1 MSREQI
7 ERVDMARRIASVILG
22 KTNPLLTADCLA
34 LITHMSPTITQS
46 DIARKHTLTRA
57 AVWARCKDIAEKLEI
72 PEIKQ

>member
-34 LITHMSPTITQS
+34 LITHMSPTIT
-46 DIARKHTLTRA
+46 RA